1 MNANSIDRK
10 PKITLRLIFVN
21 ILVVVFIIMSYIYVS
36 ESFGASISTPF
47 IGINEFSVVFGMSL
61 LVFTFFSILSGPIQ
75 AFIAGF
81 IGELIFQLAEAEI
94 YSTIYFDWCFIVGI
108 FGFIA
113 GIYKYKPLKYQKIK
127 SIIYTFLVLVFDSVI
142 VMFLLILSQ
151 VLFYSSSL
159 QFEILIINFGYK
171 FILQAIFSA
180 VIIVPILLFIYDKA
194 LASKERHL
202 YYLLLTHHPVSASD
216 HTFYFQFGRTKI
228 YLCSR
233 CSGMIIGII
242 LSVFLTDLVQSILNV
257 KFSSELALFII
268 IVFPI
273 PGLIDW
279 GTQKL
284 LFRKSTTESRLFT
297 GFIIGVALHFI
308 SFTGEYYFLTLFIV
322 PFYFSIL
329 VILIFL
335 GQKKLVRELNKE
347 LTYEPSEELD
357 IGNF

>member
-10 PKITLRLIFVN
+10 PKITLRFIFVN
-21 ILVVVFIIMSYIYVS
+21 ILVVVFIIMSYIYIS
-36 ESFGASISTPF
+36 KSFDASISTPF
-47 IGINEFSVVFGMSL
+47 IGINEFSLVFGVSL

-81 IGELIFQLAEAEI
+81 IGELIIQLAF
-94 YSTIYFDWCFIVGI
+94 YNTIYFEWCLFVAI

-113 GIYKYKPLKYQKIK
+113 GIYKYKPLKYQKLK
-127 SIIYTFLVLVFDSVI
+127 GVFYTFLVLIINSVI
-142 VMFLLILSQ
+142 VMFLLPLSQ

-159 QFEILIINFGYK
+159 QFEILIINFGFK
-171 FILQAIFSA
+171 FFLQAIFSA
-180 VIIVPILLFIYDKA
+180 VIIVPILLFIYDKV
-194 LASKERHL
+194 LASTERHL

-242 LSVFLTDLVQSILNV
+242 ISAFLTYLVQLIFKVQL
-257 KFSSELALFII
+257 SSELALFVII
-268 IVFPI
+268 IFPI

-308 SFTGEYYFLTLFIV
+308 SFTGEYYFLTLMIV

-335 GQKKLVRELNKE
+335 GQKKLIKELNKE
-347 LTYEPSEELD
+347 LTQEPTGEFDFE
-357 IGNF
+357 

>member
-10 PKITLRLIFVN
+10 PKITLRFIFVN

-47 IGINEFSVVFGMSL
+47 IGINEFSLVFGVSL

-81 IGELIFQLAEAEI
+81 IGELIIQLAF
-94 YSTIYFDWCFIVGI
+94 YKTIYFDWCFFVAI

-113 GIYKYKPLKYQKIK
+113 GIYKYKPLKYQKLK
-127 SIIYTFLVLVFDSVI
+127 SVFFTFLVLVINSVI
-142 VMFLLILSQ
+142 VMFLLTLSQ
-151 VLFYSSSL
+151 VLFYSPSL
-159 QFEILIINFGYK
+159 QFEILIINFGFK
-171 FILQAIFSA
+171 FFLQAIFSA

-194 LASKERHL
+194 LASTERHL

-242 LSVFLTDLVQSILNV
+242 ISAFLTHLVQLILNV
-257 KFSSELALFII
+257 QLSSELALFVII
-268 IVFPI
+268 IFPI

-297 GFIIGVALHFI
+297 GFIIGVAFHFI
-308 SFTGEYYFLTLFIV
+308 SFTGEYYFLTLMIV

-335 GQKKLVRELNKE
+335 GQKKLIRELNKE
-347 LTYEPSEELD
+347 LTQEPTEEFD
-357 IGNF
+357 FE

>member
-1 MNANSIDRK
+1 MSVNSIDTK

-21 ILVVVFIIMSYIYVS
+21 ILIVVFIIMSYTYIS
-36 ESFGASISTPF
+36 ESFGSISMPF
-47 IGINEFSVVFGMSL
+47 INNNEFSLVFGVSL
-61 LVFTFFSILSGPIQ
+61 LVLTFFSILSGPIQ

-81 IGELIFQLAEAEI
+81 IGELLFQLAHPAL
-94 YSTIYFDWCFIVGI
+94 YKSVFFDWCFIVGI

-127 SIIYTFLVLVFDSVI
+127 NVLYTFTFLIIDSFI
-142 VMFLLILSQ
+142 VMFFIILSQ
-151 VLFYSSSL
+151 ILFYSTSL
-159 QFEILIINFGYK
+159 QFDILFINFGFK
-171 FILQAIFSA
+171 FFLDALFSA
-180 VIIVPILLFIYDKA
+180 IIIVPILLVIYDKA
-194 LASKERHL
+194 FALTERQL

-216 HTFYFQFGRTKI
+216 HTFYFQFGRTKV

-242 LSVFLTDLVQSILNV
+242 LSIFFTDIVQQILGTQFNP
-257 KFSSELALFII
+257 ELALFII
-268 IVFPI
+268 IIFPI

-308 SFTGEYYFLTLFIV
+308 SYTGEYYFITLFIV
-322 PFYFSIL
+322 PFYFIIL
-329 VILIFL
+329 FILIFL
-335 GQKKLVRELNKE
+335 GQKKLTRELNKE

-357 IGNF
+357 IGSI

>member
-10 PKITLRLIFVN
+10 TKITLRLIFVN

-81 IGELIFQLAEAEI
+81 LGELLFQLAS
-94 YSTIYFDWCFIVGI
+94 YNTIYLEWCLVVAI
-108 FGFIA
+108 FGLIA

-242 LSVFLTDLVQSILNV
+242 LSIFLTHLVQSILNV
-257 KFSSELALFII
+257 QFSSELALFII

>member
-1 MNANSIDRK
+1 MSKNSIDKK
-10 PKITLRLIFVN
+10 PKITLRLIFVKV
-21 ILVVVFIIMSYIYVS
+21 LTVFFIIMSYIYTS
-36 ESFGASISTPF
+36 ELYGSISTPF
-47 IGINEFSVVFGMSL
+47 IGSEEFSLVFGVSL
-61 LVFTFFSILSGPIQ
+61 LAFTFFSILSGPIQ

-81 IGELIFQLAEAEI
+81 IGEFLFQLAF
-94 YSTIYFDWCFIVGI
+94 YPSIYFDWCFVVAI
-108 FGFIA
+108 FGLIA

-127 SIIYTFLVLVFDSVI
+127 RVFYTFLVLVIDSVI

-159 QFEILIINFGYK
+159 QFEILFINFGYK
-171 FILQAIFSA
+171 FFINAIFST
-180 VIIVPILLFIYDKA
+180 VIIVPILLFIYDKT
-194 LASKERHL
+194 LASTERHL

-242 LSVFLTDLVQSILNV
+242 ISSFFTYLVQLILNAQI
-257 KFSSELALFII
+257 SAEIALFVI

-308 SFTGEYYFLTLFIV
+308 SFTGEYYFLTLMII
-322 PFYFSIL
+322 PLYFSVL
-329 VILIFL
+329 FILIIF
-335 GQKKLVRELNKE
+335 GQKKLVRELKKE
-347 LTYEPSEELD
+347 LTRDLTEEL
-357 IGNF
+357 NFD